1 MGDKNLMDT
10 QELKAIKEEH
20 SETLAVAINKLG
32 SNIKTANGS
41 QKKQDNI
48 RSIIA
53 IGSLV
58 VVIITI
64 IGYMTALGA
73 WKKEIEMT
81 NIYSVEAIKHN
92 TTQIKR
98 NVKDVGEI
106 KSDLKVIRVEQRV
119 MQDDVKKILKK
130 VE

>member
-53 IGSLV
+53 IGSLA

-92 TTQIKR
+92 ATQIKR

-119 MQDDVKKILKK
+119 MQDDVKKILEK

>member
-1 MGDKNLMDT
+1 MGNKNFMDT
-10 QELKAIKEEH
+10 QELEAIKEEH